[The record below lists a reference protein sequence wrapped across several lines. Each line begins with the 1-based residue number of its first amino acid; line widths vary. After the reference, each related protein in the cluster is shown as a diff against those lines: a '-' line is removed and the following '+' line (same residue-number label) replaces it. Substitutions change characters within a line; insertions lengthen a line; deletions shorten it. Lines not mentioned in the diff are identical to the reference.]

1 MMLFKHMILSMSIN
15 VYQCLSMSIHEHAKT
30 RELFFCFGIV
40 LSYTIPAHMSVSF
53 WSSEKYTCSTKQTC
67 PKSFL
72 NSSKDFH
79 DSSPRRLKCLGV
91 SLVLNVKRHSS
102 RVPHKPPVDTIVRLD
117 EGPVIG
123 LLVSRSPSWSLL
135 PPELLWWLQNSQII
149 GRAVE
154 WEIQFHRSYFWC
166 ENDT

>member
-1 MMLFKHMILSMSIN
+1 MRPFTP
-15 VYQCLSMSIHEHAKT
+15 SIHEHAKT
-30 RELFFCFGIV
+30 RELFFWFGIV

-79 DSSPRRLKCLGV
+79 DSSFFVWKPSSGMLWCL
-91 SLVLNVKRHSS
+91 SCPEFEAASQS
-102 RVPHKPPVDTIVRLD
+102 CSIVRLD
-117 EGPVIG
+117 EGPVVG